1 MTTPP
6 TELTIVHNTAA
17 SRFEAVVDGLTCV
30 AAYHRSG
37 DMIDMHHT
45 GVPRS
50 LEGRGIAA
58 ALVQAAVEYAR
69 AEGLEVDPHCSYADA
84 WMRRHPEYQ
93 GLRA

>member
-1 MTTPP
+1 MQIEIFHDTAGQRFETQIDGVVGFVEY
-6 TELTIVHNTAA
+6 ELGDGVMAITHTIVPPAI
-17 SRFEAVVDGLTCV
+17 G
-30 AAYHRSG
+30 
-37 DMIDMHHT
+37 
-45 GVPRS
+45 
-50 LEGRGIAA
+50 GRGIAA